1 MHPFRPYRRNLQRG
15 FTLIELLVTVSVL
28 AVLMAVAIPNLRSFI
43 VSNRLSSDVNNFIGF
58 INYARSEAIVRNQSV
73 LICPKNNASNACVST
88 QFWAEYDI
96 EMFVDVDGNN
106 AWSTGDVLL
115 KTMPAIDTS
124 TSQTVFN
131 KYTGAGYLK
140 FAALGMSISN
150 HRLDMYAVGDA
161 TYNAQ
166 YGRTICISKPGRAR
180 VIPLMSGTGS
190 CSDF

>member
-1 MHPFRPYRRNLQRG
+1 MSQLPSRHATLQRG
-15 FTLIELLVTVSVL
+15 FTLIELLITISIL
-28 AVLMAVAIPNLRSFI
+28 GVLMAVALPNLRSFV

-73 LICPKNNASNACVST
+73 LICPKNNASNACVAT

-106 AWSTGDVLL
+106 AWSTGDILL

-124 TSQTVFN
+124 TTQTSFNKQSATGYIKFGAVGMSQTINRF
-131 KYTGAGYLK
+131 
-140 FAALGMSISN
+140 
-150 HRLDMYAVGDA
+150 DMFAVGSA
-161 TYNAQ
+161 AYNAQ

-180 VIPLMSGTGS
+180 VVALMTTTSP
-190 CSDF
+190 CSAF